1 MSFATA
7 INCMDGRVQL
17 PVIHWMKEKYGVDYI
32 DMITE
37 AGPNKT
43 LLEGSSSQLEEI
55 KKKVLVSTEKHDS
68 KVIAVAG
75 HHDCAG
81 NPVDR
86 PQKEKEIRRSVEL
99 IEKWELGA
107 TVLGLYVNENWEVE
121 MITE

>member
-37 AGPNKT
+37 AGPNKV
-43 LLEGSSSQLEEI
+43 LLQGSSNQLEEI
-55 KKKVLVSTEKHDS
+55 KNKVLVSTEKHDS
-68 KVIAVAG
+68 KVIAIAG

-86 PQKEKEIRRSVEL
+86 SQKEKEIKRSVEL
-99 IEKWELGA
+99 IEEWDLGV
-107 TVLGLYVNENWEVE
+107 TVLGLFVNENWEVE
-121 MITE
+121 VVTE

>member
-17 PVIHWMKEKYGVDYI
+17 PIIHWMKENYGVEYI

-37 AGPNKT
+37 AGPNRV
-43 LLEGSSSQLEEI
+43 LLQGSSNQLDEI
-55 KKKVLVSTEKHDS
+55 KNKVLVSTEKHDS
-68 KVIAVAG
+68 KVIAIAG

-86 PQKEKEIRRSVEL
+86 SQKEKEIKRSVEL
-99 IEKWELGA
+99 VEKWDLGV
-107 TVLGLYVNENWEVE
+107 TVLGLFVNENWEVE
-121 MITE
+121 VVTG